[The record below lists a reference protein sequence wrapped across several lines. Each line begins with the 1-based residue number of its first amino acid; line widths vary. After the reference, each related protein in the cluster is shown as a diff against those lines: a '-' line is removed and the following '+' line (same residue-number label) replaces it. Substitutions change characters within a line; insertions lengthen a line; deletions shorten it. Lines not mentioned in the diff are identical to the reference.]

1 MNLSRAYSLA
11 YSEELSVGRVQ
22 TPTLAMLVEREL
34 AIRKFLTQLPTR
46 FEPATGD
53 VKLHGVHLDVDE
65 TTGRCRHIER
75 VAMDLD
81 STPGSGGS

>member
-1 MNLSRAYSLA
+1 MTGPHD
-11 YSEELSVGRVQ
+11 SVIGVQ
-22 TPTLAMLVEREL
+22 KEL